1 MAIASS
7 STASAWPACR
17 SRVTVDKRL
26 PPLLV
31 AVFINIAGFSLILPL
46 LPFYGQVF
54 GAGPFEIGL
63 LFAAYS
69 FGNVFGE
76 IHWGRQSDVWGRRK
90 VLAVTTFCAAL
101 SYVAFAYAP
110 SLWAAIGI
118 RVVSGFFS
126 GTLSTAQGFI
136 ADVSVPERRAKTM
149 GYFGAAF
156 SLGFAFGPVVGG
168 LFAGEAAVAES
179 FRLPIFVA
187 GGLSLLASVWC
198 VLALRDAVPL
208 TGKGAPLPR
217 YSEAFAFVSG
227 QPLLLRLFVIS
238 FCGIAMFAS
247 MEAIYGLWSE
257 ANFGWSA
264 HDLGFA
270 FLAIGGG
277 GLLTQLFMIGPL
289 SARFGEAR
297 VIVLGLAL
305 LALSMVLQP
314 VIRLPIAGVLLMGLL
329 MTGHGLTFPTAGALL
344 SRNTPSERQGSTMGL
359 MMASN
364 AVGRIVAPPLFGLVY
379 GGFGHDAPWYLGAG
393 IIALVMLVAL
403 QAVRLSPK
411 T

>member
-1 MAIASS
+1 
-7 STASAWPACR
+7 
-17 SRVTVDKRL
+17 VDRRL

-54 GAGPFEIGL
+54 GAGPFEIAL

-76 IHWGRQSDVWGRRK
+76 IHWGRQSDLWGRRK
-90 VLAVTTFCAAL
+90 VLVLTTFVAAL

-110 SLWAAIGI
+110 TLLVAIAI
-118 RVVSGFFS
+118 RAVSGFFS

-136 ADVSVPERRAKTM
+136 ADVSPPERRAKTM

-156 SLGFAFGPVVGG
+156 SLGFAFGPVLGG
-168 LFAGEAAVAES
+168 VFAGDEVAAAS
-179 FRLPIFVA
+179 FRLPIFIA
-187 GGLSLLASVWC
+187 GGLSLLASAWC
-198 VLALRDAVPL
+198 FAVLRDAVPPK
-208 TGKGAPLPR
+208 GKGAPLPA
-217 YSEAFAFVSG
+217 YSEAFRFVGG

-247 MEAIYGLWSE
+247 MEAVYGLWSE

-264 HDLGFA
+264 NDLGFA

-277 GLLTQLFMIGPL
+277 GLIAQLALIGPL
-289 SARFGEAR
+289 AARFGEAR
-297 VIVLGLAL
+297 VIVIGLVL
-305 LALSMVLQP
+305 LAASMLLQP
-314 VIRLPIAGVLLMGLL
+314 VIRLPVSGVLLMGLL
-329 MTGHGLTFPTAGALL
+329 MTGHSLAFPAAGALL
-344 SRNTPSERQGSTMGL
+344 SRNTPPERQGSTMGL

-364 AVGRIVAPPLFGLVY
+364 AVGRIVAPPLFGLIY
-379 GGFGHDAPWYLGAG
+379 GNVGHDAPWYVGAAMIG
-393 IIALVMLVAL
+393 LVAVVAL
-403 QAVRLSPK
+403 QAVRLSERGAA
-411 T
+411 

>member
-1 MAIASS
+1 MD
-7 STASAWPACR
+7 R
-17 SRVTVDKRL
+17 RL

-54 GAGPFEIGL
+54 DAQPFEIAL

-90 VLAVTTFCAAL
+90 VLAVTTFFAAL

-126 GTLSTAQGFI
+126 GTLSVAQGFI
-136 ADVSVPERRAKTM
+136 ADVSPPERRAKTM

-156 SLGFAFGPVVGG
+156 SLGFAFGPVLGG
-168 LFAGEAAVAES
+168 VFAGDAVAAES
-179 FRLPIFVA
+179 FRLPIFIA
-187 GGLSLLASVWC
+187 GGLALLASLWC
-198 VLALRDAVPL
+198 VSALRDAVPPK
-208 TGKGAPLPR
+208 GKGAPLPA
-217 YSEAFAFVSG
+217 YSEAFRFVGG

-238 FCGIAMFAS
+238 FFGIAMFAS
-247 MEAIYGLWSE
+247 MEAVYGLWSE
-257 ANFGWSA
+257 ENFGWSA
-264 HDLGFA
+264 NDLGFA

-277 GLLTQLFMIGPL
+277 GLFAQLALIGPL
-289 SARFGEAR
+289 AARYGEAR
-297 VIVLGLAL
+297 VIVIGLVL
-305 LALSMVLQP
+305 LAASMLLQP
-314 VIRLPIAGVLLMGLL
+314 LIRLPVSGVLLMGLL
-329 MTGHGLTFPTAGALL
+329 MTGHSLAFPSAGALL
-344 SRNTPSERQGSTMGL
+344 SRNVPPDRQGGTMGL
-359 MMASN
+359 LMASN
-364 AVGRIVAPPLFGLVY
+364 AVGRIVMPPLFGLIY
-379 GGFGHDAPWYLGAG
+379 GRVGHDVPWFLGAAMIG
-393 IIALVMLVAL
+393 LVVLVAL
-403 QAVRLSPK
+403 QTVRLSDAGQAAK

>member
-1 MAIASS
+1 M
-7 STASAWPACR
+7 
-17 SRVTVDKRL
+17 DKRL

-54 GAGPFEIGL
+54 GAGPFEIAL

-69 FGNVFGE
+69 LGNVFGE

-90 VLAVTTFCAAL
+90 VLVVTTCLAGL

-110 SLWAAIGI
+110 TLWAAIGI

-136 ADVSVPERRAKTM
+136 ADVSPPERRAKTM

-156 SLGFAFGPVVGG
+156 SLGFAFGPVLGG
-168 LFAGEAAVAES
+168 LFAGKEAVAAS
-179 FRLPIFVA
+179 FHLPIFIA
-187 GGLSLLASVWC
+187 GGLSLLASAWC
-198 VLALRDAVPL
+198 FAVLRDAVPPK
-208 TGKGAPLPR
+208 GKGALPA
-217 YSEAFAFVSG
+217 YSEAFRFVGG
-227 QPLLLRLFVIS
+227 QPLLKRLFVIS

-264 HDLGFA
+264 SDLGFA

-277 GLLTQLFMIGPL
+277 GLFAQLVLIGPL
-289 SARFGEAR
+289 AARYGEAR
-297 VIVLGLAL
+297 VIVIGLAC
-305 LALSMVLQP
+305 LALSMLLQP
-314 VIRLPIAGVLLMGLL
+314 VIRAPASGVLLMGLL
-329 MTGHGLTFPTAGALL
+329 MVGHSLAFPSAGALL
-344 SRNTPSERQGSTMGL
+344 SRNTPPERQGSTMGL

-364 AVGRIVAPPLFGLVY
+364 AVGRILAPPLFGLIYDKV
-379 GGFGHDAPWYLGAG
+379 GHDAPWYTGAAMIG
-393 IIALVMLVAL
+393 IVVVVAV
-403 QAVRLSPK
+403 QAVRFSERGAI
-411 T
+411 

>member
-1 MAIASS
+1 
-7 STASAWPACR
+7 
-17 SRVTVDKRL
+17 VDSRL

-54 GAGPFEIGL
+54 DASPVEIAL

-90 VLAVTTFCAAL
+90 VLAVTTFFAAL

-110 SLWAAIGI
+110 SLWVAIGI

-126 GTLSTAQGFI
+126 GTLSVAQGFI

-156 SLGFAFGPVVGG
+156 SLGFAFGPVLGG
-168 LFAGEAAVAES
+168 VFAGEAVAAES
-179 FRLPIFVA
+179 FRLPIFIA
-187 GGLSLLASVWC
+187 GGLALLASIWC
-198 VLALRDAVPL
+198 VAALRDAVPPK
-208 TGKGAPLPR
+208 GKGAPLPA
-217 YSEAFAFVSG
+217 YSEAFRFVG
-227 QPLLLRLFVIS
+227 WQPLLLRLFVIS
-238 FCGIAMFAS
+238 FFGIAMFAS

-257 ANFGWSA
+257 ENFGWSA
-264 HDLGFA
+264 NDLGFA

-277 GLLTQLFMIGPL
+277 GLLAQLVLIGPL
-289 SARFGEAR
+289 VARFREAR
-297 VIVLGLAL
+297 VIVIGLAL
-305 LALSMVLQP
+305 LALSMLLQP
-314 VIRLPIAGVLLMGLL
+314 LVRLPVSGVLLMGLL
-329 MTGHGLTFPTAGALL
+329 MTGHSLAFPAAGALL
-344 SRNTPSERQGSTMGL
+344 SRNIPPDRQGGTMGL
-359 MMASN
+359 LMASN

-379 GGFGHDAPWYLGAG
+379 AGIGHDAPWYLGAA
-393 IIALVMLVAL
+393 IIGLVMLLAL
-403 QAVRLSPK
+403 QSVRLSEREKAVAAAK

>member
-1 MAIASS
+1 
-7 STASAWPACR
+7 
-17 SRVTVDKRL
+17 VDKRL

-54 GAGPFEIGL
+54 EAGPVGVAL

-90 VLAVTTFCAAL
+90 VLAITTCVAGVTYF
-101 SYVAFAYAP
+101 AFAYAP
-110 SLWAAIGI
+110 NLWAAIGI

-126 GTLSTAQGFI
+126 GTLSVCTGFI
-136 ADVSVPERRAKTM
+136 ADVSPPERRAKTM

-156 SLGFAFGPVVGG
+156 SLGFASGPVIGG
-168 LFAGEAAVAES
+168 VFAGEAVAAAS
-179 FRLPIFVA
+179 FRLPIFIA
-187 GGLSLLASVWC
+187 GGLSLLASLWC
-198 VLALRDAVPL
+198 WTVLRDAVPPK
-208 TGKGAPLPR
+208 GKGAPLPK
-217 YSEAFAFVSG
+217 YSEAFAFVGG

-238 FCGIAMFAS
+238 FFGIALFAS

-264 HDLGFA
+264 RDLGFA

-277 GLLTQLFMIGPL
+277 GLVTQLFLLGPL
-289 SARFGEAR
+289 AAHYGEAR
-297 VIVLGLAL
+297 VIVIGLVL

-314 VIRLPIAGVLLMGLL
+314 VIRLPISGVLLMGLL
-329 MTGHGLTFPTAGALL
+329 MTGHSLAFPSSGALL
-344 SRNTPSERQGSTMGL
+344 SRNTPPERQGSTMGL

-364 AVGRIVAPPLFGLVY
+364 AIGRIVMPPLFGLIY
-379 GGFGHDAPWYLGAG
+379 ARLGHDAPWYVGAAMIG
-393 IIALVMLVAL
+393 LVVLVAL
-403 QAVRLSPK
+403 QAVRLSGRPAASVI

>member
-1 MAIASS
+1 MD
-7 STASAWPACR
+7 R
-17 SRVTVDKRL
+17 RL

-54 GAGPFEIGL
+54 GAGPFEVAL

-76 IHWGRQSDVWGRRK
+76 IHWGRQSDSWGRRK
-90 VLAVTTFCAAL
+90 VLGVTTFCAAL
-101 SYVAFAYAP
+101 SYVAFAWAP
-110 SLWAAIGI
+110 TLELAIAI

-136 ADVSVPERRAKTM
+136 ADVSPPERRAKTM

-156 SLGFAFGPVVGG
+156 SLGFVMGPVLGG
-168 LFAGEAAVAES
+168 VFAGEEAVAES
-179 FRLPIFVA
+179 FRLPIYIA
-187 GGLSLLASVWC
+187 GALSLIASLWC
-198 VLALRDAVPL
+198 FAVLRDAVPPR
-208 TGKGAPLPR
+208 GKGGLPA
-217 YSEAFAFVSG
+217 YSEAFRFVG
-227 QPLLLRLFVIS
+227 RQPLLLRLFAIS

-264 HDLGFA
+264 NDLGFA

-277 GLLTQLFMIGPL
+277 GLFAQLVLIGPL
-289 SARFGEAR
+289 AARYGEAR
-297 VIVLGLAL
+297 VIVIGLAC

-314 VIRLPIAGVLLMGLL
+314 VIRTPVSGVALMGLL
-329 MTGHGLTFPTAGALL
+329 MVGHSLAFPSAGALL
-344 SRNTPSERQGSTMGL
+344 SRNTPPERQGSTMGL
-359 MMASN
+359 LMASN
-364 AVGRIVAPPLFGLVY
+364 AVGRIVVPPAFGLLY
-379 GGFGHDAPWYLGAG
+379 DRAGHDAPWYVGAVLIG
-393 IIALVMLVAL
+393 LVMLMAL
-403 QAVRLSPK
+403 QTVRLVERGTP
-411 T
+411 